1 MNEQESDEAADGQLV
16 SEGMVELQYAQR
28 FSIEKFQGGYRMIT
42 AGNEGT
48 GDHKQYLVVPEG
60 KSVPEDLAG
69 DVVVLQLPIENVY
82 CASSSMIS
90 LSNAIG
96 ALDKIKLC
104 ATDYD
109 SWSWKRSKSR
119 WTRGSSPIPAATRSL
134 TMS

>member
-1 MNEQESDEAADGQLV
+1 LKRKLALVLALVMLLSLTACGGNSGNNAAQNQTEGQENSAQQESDEAADGQLV

-96 ALDKIKLC
+96 AL
-104 ATDYD
+104 
-109 SWSWKRSKSR
+109 
-119 WTRGSSPIPAATRSL
+119 
-134 TMS
+134 